1 MGGKNFFNILVAPK
15 TTVDDT
21 AKTIGLRDLA
31 GKTIAID
38 ASHLIHRAIT
48 AFSGLKDVK
57 GELTTHL
64 NTVFNTIV
72 MLSKAKIE
80 QLWIFDADG
89 LNSKKHKEHLKR
101 RAIRERQKS
110 MGKEVYSLTSQH
122 LQEIQDLL
130 DCMGQPWIRVPQG
143 YEAEQIGAWLTKSSM
158 GTPAFCEAVLSGDS
172 DVLLFGGKLMRPIK
186 QKSASGKSSKTI
198 YKFYDPENIC
208 TASGLSYDRILK
220 AGLVMGTDFCDK
232 TMGIGVAT
240 AIKKSETLI
249 LTEEQKS
256 AEEFFKEFPPL
267 DKLEKHFG
275 EFDKEK
281 TLEFLVSR
289 GFSKELKE
297 KQLVNYQ
304 KCI

>member
-1 MGGKNFFNILVAPK
+1 MGGKNFFNIIMAPN

-21 AKTIGLRDLA
+21 AKNMGLRELA

-72 MLSKAKIE
+72 MLAKAKIE

-89 LNSKKHKEHLKR
+89 LNTKKHKEHVKR
-101 RAIRERQKS
+101 RAIREKQKL
-110 MGKEVYSLTSQH
+110 MGKDVYSLTSQH
-122 LQEIQDLL
+122 LQEIQNLL
-130 DCMGQPWIRVPQG
+130 DYMGQPWIRVPQG
-143 YEAEQIGAWLTKSSM
+143 YEAEQIGAWLTKSSSEM
-158 GTPAFCEAVLSGDS
+158 PAFCEAVLSGDS
-172 DVLLFGGKLMRPIK
+172 DVLLFGGKLMRPVK

-198 YKFYDPENIC
+198 YKFYDPEVICNI
-208 TASGLSYDRILK
+208 SGLSHERILK
-220 AGLVMGTDFCDK
+220 AGLVLGTDFCDK
-232 TMGIGVAT
+232 TIGIGVAT
-240 AIKKSETLI
+240 AIKKSEKLE
-249 LTEEQKS
+249 LTEEQRI
-256 AEEFFKEFPPL
+256 AQEFFQEFPPL
-267 DKLEKHFG
+267 DKLEKHFS
-275 EFDKEK
+275 EFDKNK
-281 TLEFLVSR
+281 TLEFLTSR

-297 KQLVNYQ
+297 KQLTAYE